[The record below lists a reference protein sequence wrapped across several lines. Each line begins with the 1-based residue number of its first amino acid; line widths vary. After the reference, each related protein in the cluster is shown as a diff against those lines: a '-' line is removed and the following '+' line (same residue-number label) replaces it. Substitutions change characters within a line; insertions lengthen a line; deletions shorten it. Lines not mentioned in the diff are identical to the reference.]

1 VHHIGLIQAGSG
13 RMWER
18 ASKRARLTT
27 NIESRGSFEDDA
39 RFHPCSRAAVD
50 SLGDQIEH

>member
-1 VHHIGLIQAGSG
+1 MREG
-13 RMWER
+13 

-39 RFHPCSRAAVD
+39 RFHLCSRPAVD
-50 SLGDQIEH
+50 RLGDQIELEGGKRDYTEPFSM